1 MSRRRRV
8 LRPDV
13 VQTVTTPVQA
23 PDDSRRVS
31 LLLGLLFGLAGM
43 GSSSAAIALPLMA
56 SDLDVSL
63 GSAAW
68 SISLYVLMLAV
79 TTAVYGR
86 VSDLVGVRLP
96 LVFGITLMTVG
107 AIAAALAP
115 TFAVLLVARLFQGA
129 GAAAVPTLGVT
140 ALSARYD
147 GAVRGL
153 ALGRLAGTAAAISCL
168 GPLLG
173 GVVEHSLGWRAV
185 MALPIL
191 GVVVIPFLWHAL
203 AGGGS
208 GARLDIVGAVLVAVT
223 SGGLVLLV
231 QSPTSG
237 LAIAVVG
244 GLMVLLGA
252 PLVALR
258 VRRRPHGFLP
268 LSVVRNGRVVRSAL
282 AAASVPASWFALLI
296 GVPAVLVHDGWEPW
310 QVGLLLVPSAVIAM
324 LVPRVTGPL
333 LDRIGGSWSLALAGV
348 VAALT
353 MLLAALGTELVAPV
367 PVAIS
372 VALATVSFGLGQPA
386 LTALVGDAVH
396 PDVRG
401 VALGI
406 ATLLFLVGGSVG
418 SAVVAGLGEVIG
430 IPGSLAA
437 LAVLPVLGLVALLP
451 DLRRSGVRA

>member
-1 MSRRRRV
+1 MSPRRRV

-13 VQTVTTPVQA
+13 AQTVTTPAKA
-23 PDDSRRVS
+23 PDDARRVS

-56 SDLDVSL
+56 PDLGVSV

-107 AIAAALAP
+107 AVAAALAP
-115 TFAVLLVARLFQGA
+115 TFEVLLVARLFQGA
-129 GAAAVPTLGVT
+129 GAAAVPTLGVA

-147 GAVRGL
+147 GSVRGL
-153 ALGRLAGTAAAISCL
+153 ALGRLAGVAAAVSCL

-173 GVVEHSLGWRAV
+173 GLVEHAFGWRAV
-185 MALPIL
+185 MALPVL
-191 GVVVIPFLWHAL
+191 GVLVLPFLWRAL
-203 AGGGS
+203 VGGGT
-208 GARLDIVGAVLVAVT
+208 GARLDIIGAVLVAGT
-223 SGGLVLLV
+223 AGGLVLLV

-237 LAIAVVG
+237 LTIATIG
-244 GLMVLLGA
+244 ALLLILGA

-258 VRRRPHGFLP
+258 VRHRPHGFLP
-268 LSVVRNGRVVRSAL
+268 MSVIRNGVVVRSAI
-282 AAASVPASWFALLI
+282 ASASVPASWFALLV
-296 GVPAVLVHDGWEPW
+296 GVPAVLVGAGWEPW
-310 QVGLLLVPSAVIAM
+310 EVGLLLVPSAVVAL
-324 LVPRVTGPL
+324 LVPRVAGPL
-333 LDRIGGSWSLALAGV
+333 LERIGASWCLVLAGI
-348 VAALT
+348 VAAATL
-353 MLLAALGTELVAPV
+353 LLAALGTHLLAPV
-367 PVAIS
+367 PVALA
-372 VALATVSFGLGQPA
+372 VALATVSFGIGQPA
-386 LTALVGDAVH
+386 LIALVGAAV
-396 PDVRG
+396 PADVRG

-430 IPGSLAA
+430 IPGSFAA
-437 LAVLPVLGLVALLP
+437 LAVLPALGLLFLVP
-451 DLRRSGVRA
+451 ELRRRPAS